1 MAITNSLIVVIQN
14 EPRDGD
20 IVSVEKDEKAYR
32 NRVVELDMVERES
45 ASEIVELGQTYWND
59 DDSSTII
66 GYEVQL
72 PYQIRDLCPDCFF
85 DAEQGGG
92 FGHEVGEHM
101 VINFVAEEHCQD
113 CQEQLVDCKSCF
125 KEHTVGDGCNKE

>member
-1 MAITNSLIVVIQN
+1 MPKTLIVVIQN

-20 IVSVEKDEKAYR
+20 FVYLEKDFEAFK

-72 PYQIRDLCPDCFF
+72 PYVIENVCADCFHQP
-85 DAEQGGG
+85 DSGYQIHKVGGS
-92 FGHEVGEHM
+92 M
-101 VINFVAEEHCQD
+101 VVNFVEKTDCENCKEE
-113 CQEQLVDCKSCF
+113 
-125 KEHTVGDGCNKE
+125 